1 MYLVHYAIEDF
12 NYSETPVPSSEVIR
26 MNLGLWILQGL
37 LTVVFGGV
45 GLMHLIRSKTAFD
58 ADPNF
63 RWTRTMSQSS
73 IKSIGAAELAGA
85 LGLVMPATAG
95 VLMGLVPLAALC
107 LGVLMAGAA
116 ATHRRLKEP
125 VAPTLVLS
133 LLSLMV
139 AVGRGW
145 LVPL

>member
-1 MYLVHYAIEDF
+1 MPLKTSTI
-12 NYSETPVPSSEVIR
+12 PCPEVIP
-26 MNLGLWILQGL
+26 MNFGLWILQGL
-37 LTVVFGGV
+37 LAVVFGSV
-45 GLMHLIRSKTAFD
+45 GLTHLVRSKPAFD

-85 LGLVMPATAG
+85 LGLVAPAAAG
-95 VLMGLVPLAALC
+95 VVMGLVPLAALC
-107 LGVLMAGAA
+107 LGMLMAGAA
-116 ATHRRLKEP
+116 ATHRRLQEP

-133 LLSLMV
+133 LLSMMV
-139 AVGRGW
+139 AFGRGW

>member
-1 MYLVHYAIEDF
+1 
-12 NYSETPVPSSEVIR
+12 
-26 MNLGLWILQGL
+26 
-37 LTVVFGGV
+37 VVFGAV
-45 GLMHLIRSKTAFD
+45 GLIHLVRSKTAFD

-63 RWTRTMSQSS
+63 RWTRAMSQSS

-85 LGLVMPATAG
+85 LGLVVPAAAG
-95 VLMGLVPLAALC
+95 VVMGLVPLAALC
-107 LGVLMAGAA
+107 LGALMAGAA